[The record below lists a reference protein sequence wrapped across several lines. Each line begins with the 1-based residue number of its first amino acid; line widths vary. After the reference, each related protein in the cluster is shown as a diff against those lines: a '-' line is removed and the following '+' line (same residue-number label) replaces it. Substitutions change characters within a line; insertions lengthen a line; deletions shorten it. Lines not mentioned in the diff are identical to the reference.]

1 MKLKEVMKK
10 YKLNNFKHR
19 YKDFYGNIYRR
30 IDLSPEEILK
40 IEELEVRDV
49 NIHFINKEV
58 TFYLFDLWDVMHQ
71 KEGK

>member
-10 YKLNNFKHR
+10 YKLNGFKIR
-19 YKDFYGNIYRR
+19 YKDFYGNIYRK
-30 IDLSPEEILK
+30 IDLPPEEILK

-58 TFYLFDLWDVMHQ
+58 VFCLIDLWELMHK
-71 KEGK
+71 KEGE